1 MSQEA
6 ILSQVGTMAADLA
19 NRLERLLGRELF
31 VHGELVQVIRSRAAA
46 LDNPGT
52 PEAADAARAVMGA
65 LFPDEDPPVE
75 FWATATGGA
84 VARAI
89 GYHRAVCP
97 YVQAAAILGVTRQRI
112 YQLCEGGI
120 LQRTAGAVG
129 GEVGVLPISLRDHLW
144 RAGRRPARVGSS

>member
-31 VHGELVQVIRSRAAA
+31 VHGELVQVIRGRAAA
-46 LDNPGT
+46 LDSPGT
-52 PEAADAARAVMGA
+52 PEATDAARAVMGA

-75 FWATATGGA
+75 FWATATGSA

-89 GYHRAVCP
+89 GYHRPVVP

-112 YQLCEGGI
+112 YQLCEGGV
-120 LQRTAGAVG
+120 LQRTTGAVG
-129 GEVGVLPISLRDHLW
+129 GEVGVLPYSLRDHLW
-144 RAGRRPARVGSS
+144 RTGRRPARVGSS